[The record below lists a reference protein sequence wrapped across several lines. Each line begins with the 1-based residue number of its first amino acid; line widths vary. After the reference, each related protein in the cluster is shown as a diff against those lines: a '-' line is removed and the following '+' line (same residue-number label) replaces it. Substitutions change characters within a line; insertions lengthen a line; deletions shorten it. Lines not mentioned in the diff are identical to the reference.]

1 MSSLD
6 SVSRQR
12 IKYILSDLVA
22 CNVAWLLFNVIRYY
36 SLPINYNE
44 MSLQTYYSMHV
55 VMVGQIV
62 FPLMMLAL
70 FALSGFYHN
79 CTERSRVDQIV
90 NTFGVSL
97 AGSVAIF
104 FIALYNDSLDDR
116 LRNYEL
122 FLILWFLISITVA
135 FPRMLIARRF
145 AKQVLNGKIQ
155 FNTMIVGTSL
165 RAVRFS
171 RALVSRY
178 PRMGLN
184 VVGYVTDINETPPD
198 SYDIDGVPVF
208 NIDSALSAI
217 ERLDVKSF
225 IILSDNTDVND
236 TLATINRLFP
246 SGKSIFITP
255 DVFHYITLRPRTQ
268 SVSGEVLIDIS
279 KSNIPQMTLNFKRIA
294 DILISAIMLVILA
307 PVFAVISIAV
317 KLSSPGRVIYKQQRV
332 GRKKKLFNIYKFR
345 SMYVG
350 SEDAGPALSSD
361 NDQRVTRIGR
371 FMRKYR
377 IDELP
382 QFWNVLVGDMSLV
395 GPRPE
400 REFFINQI
408 TPIMPYY
415 SLLHQVRP
423 GITSWG
429 MVKYG
434 YASSVSQMIE
444 RARFDLLYV
453 DNVSLSVDMKIL
465 LYTIETV
472 ITGKGV

>member
-1 MSSLD
+1 MTKD
-6 SVSRQR
+6 FTGRQR
-12 IKYILSDLVA
+12 LKYVASDLIA
-22 CNVAWLLFNVIRYY
+22 SNAAWCLFNVIRYY
-36 SLPINYNE
+36 SLPVNYNE
-44 MSLQTYYSMHV
+44 MSLQTYYSMPV
-55 VMVGQIV
+55 VLVGQIV

-70 FALSGFYHN
+70 FALSGFYQT
-79 CTERSRVDQIV
+79 CTEQSRVDQIV

-104 FIALYNDSLDDR
+104 FIALFNDSIDDR
-116 LRNYEL
+116 LRNYEM
-122 FLILWFLISITVA
+122 FLILWLLIAISVSL
-135 FPRMLIARRF
+135 PRMIIARRF
-145 AKQVLNGKIQ
+145 ARKVLSHEIQ
-155 FNTMIVGTSL
+155 FNTMIVGTTE
-165 RAVRFS
+165 RAVEFGRQ
-171 RALVSRY
+171 LESRY

-184 VVGYVTDINETPPD
+184 VVGYVEESAGTAPI
-198 SYDIDGVPVF
+198 SGKIDDKPVYS
-208 NIDSALSAI
+208 IDTAI
-217 ERLDVKSF
+217 ETIDRLGVRSF
-225 IILSDNTDVND
+225 IIIGDNADAND

-246 SGKSIFITP
+246 TGKSIYITP
-255 DVFHYITLRPRTQ
+255 DAFHYITLRPRTR

-279 KSNIPQMTLNFKRIA
+279 KSNIPQMTLNFKRVA
-294 DILISAIMLVILA
+294 DIVISAVTLAVLA
-307 PVFAVISIAV
+307 PAYIVIAAAV
-317 KLSSPGRVIYKQQRV
+317 KLTSPGSVIYKQQRV

-345 SMYVG
+345 SMYTG
-350 SEDAGPALSSD
+350 SEASGPRLSSD
-361 NDQRVTRIGR
+361 NDKRITPLGH

-382 QFWNVLVGDMSLV
+382 QFWNVLKGDMSLV

-400 REFFINQI
+400 REYFINQI
-408 TPIMPYY
+408 IRQMPFY

-444 RARFDLLYV
+444 RARYDLMYV
-453 DNVSLSVDMKIL
+453 DNISLTVDMKIL